1 MTNVPDRRL
10 EEAQWQ
16 SLQSLAFADSTMQR
30 LGSTKQSMHNKAE
43 AIVLTRWESQI
54 EQLQPSLHRAGKTA
68 FRAAVAGAPIVGAL
82 GQSAPQAA
90 KLCGVA
96 IDPSLERLVTPVV
109 LPLLG
114 GFSESFREVL
124 PVAICVCIA
133 FGAGCAGLGF
143 AAGKRSSRD
152 GR

>member
-1 MTNVPDRRL
+1 MSTDLARHILTTPLADTHEHLRSEQEYVQEGPDI
-10 EEAQWQ
+10 
-16 SLQSLAFADSTMQR
+16 LQSLFDNYVTGD
-30 LGSTKQSMHNKAE
+30 L
-43 AIVLTRWESQI
+43 
-54 EQLQPSLHRAGKTA
+54 
-68 FRAAVAGAPIVGAL
+68 AVAGAPIVGAL